1 MSQRKYLGSDCR
13 PVSTEAF
20 SLKQP
25 QSQNHST
32 EENKMT
38 IDATVNNTVETTSEV
53 VTDKVETAV
62 PAAKGGLK
70 MRKEAL
76 NAAGFNWM
84 SVAGTGLIAGVGSV
98 ANMLIVNAFIK
109 DAEKED
115 VNPYTALEI
124 AGVSVATAL
133 AASASQAAV
142 QKISDRVNN
151 DAYANLI
158 STSVISNGA
167 IVASAFGRNHL
178 INMVRGVSLNSYM
191 DDAESSTAQ

>member
-1 MSQRKYLGSDCR
+1 MSHRKYLGSDCR

-38 IDATVNNTVETTSEV
+38 IDATVNNTVETASEV
-53 VTDKVETAV
+53 VSDKVETAA
-62 PAAKGGLK
+62 PAVKGGLK
-70 MRKEAL
+70 ARKEEL
-76 NAAGFNWM
+76 SDAGFNWM
-84 SVAGTGLIAGVGSV
+84 SVAGTGLIAGIGSV
-98 ANMLIVNAFIK
+98 ANMLVVNAFIK
-109 DAEKED
+109 DADKED
-115 VNPYTALEI
+115 ATPYTVLEI
-124 AGVSVATAL
+124 AGVSAATAL
-133 AASASQAAV
+133 VASASQAVV

-158 STSVISNGA
+158 STSAISNGA

-178 INMVRGVSLNSYM
+178 INMVRGISLDSYM
-191 DDAESSTAQ
+191 DGAESDNAQ